1 MGTGN
6 QQPLNFLS
14 SQQQNRSRLHERRR
28 RRRTWKRAE
37 QYVCLVPIELILL
50 WKIGLHSAPVEC
62 FHAGQKGPYPF
73 ARVVRKSQT
82 AKLFGRKF
90 PKPAEKVFR
99 AGIIFPTL
107 SVSPL
112 VSYWNCW
119 MKYKT
124 AGGNYTNLH
133 VRQLFIWHFSIWTF
147 KKELQT
153 KNRKRT
159 KIQLMGKKW
168 TSQNKIV
175 YTHWAR
181 VTNSRRVPSSCKAGC
196 FQCDRLCSL
205 FTLRHVPDVYDA
217 IIIIT

>member
-82 AKLFGRKF
+82 AKLLGRKCA
-90 PKPAEKVFR
+90 KPAEKVFR

-107 SVSPL
+107 SVSPP

-124 AGGNYTNLH
+124 ADGTYAREAVVHLTFSYFNIQERITN
-133 VRQLFIWHFSIWTF
+133 V
-147 KKELQT
+147 K
-153 KNRKRT
+153 
-159 KIQLMGKKW
+159 
-168 TSQNKIV
+168 
-175 YTHWAR
+175 
-181 VTNSRRVPSSCKAGC
+181 
-196 FQCDRLCSL
+196 
-205 FTLRHVPDVYDA
+205 
-217 IIIIT
+217 